1 LVLLVRAI
9 HGWLLI
15 TGLLRASRTWR
26 LCCSVTPYVR
36 FALFGM
42 LTVAS
47 VIASVGLWLLAPWG
61 AVLWLVV
68 VAADALIYFLLPNL
82 GIVSIT
88 MVLLNAGLVSVY
100 LGMLL
105 QVRRLSHEAPPLR

>member
-1 LVLLVRAI
+1 
-9 HGWLLI
+9 
-15 TGLLRASRTWR
+15 
-26 LCCSVTPYVR
+26 
-36 FALFGM
+36 
-42 LTVAS
+42 
-47 VIASVGLWLLAPWG
+47 VIASVGLWLLVPWG

-105 QVRRLSHEAPPLR
+105 QVRHLSHEAPPLR